1 MSPYT
6 STGGGDS
13 WQVGDIRDLPHD
25 TVPAKWLECLG
36 QSLLRA
42 DYPDLFTAIGT
53 KWGAADGDHFSLP
66 NLRRKVLVG
75 RDDTAPG
82 AGCYDMRTVA
92 GGCGEEKHTLT
103 TCEMPCHDHP
113 LSVSGPF
120 AKTLG
125 CSYVSLASGG
135 NCYCVNHYISCSG
148 CPSVPACGSGQSHNN
163 LQPYRVVRRIIKVL
177 P

>member
-1 MSPYT
+1 MAPYAAIA
-6 STGGGDS
+6 GDS
-13 WQVGDIRDLPHD
+13 WAVGDIRDLPHD

-36 QSLLRA
+36 QSLLRV
-42 DYPDLFTAIGT
+42 DYPDLFTAIAT

-66 NLRRKVLVG
+66 DLRRKVLVG

-82 AGCYDMRTVA
+82 AGCDEMRCVA
-92 GGCGEEKHTLT
+92 SGCGAEKHTLA

-113 LSVSGPF
+113 LTTAGPF

-125 CSYVSLASGG
+125 CSSCVSLGSGG
-135 NCYCVNHYISCSG
+135 GSYCVNHYISCTG
-148 CPSVPACGSGQSHNN
+148 CPATTACGSGSSHNN

>member
-1 MSPYT
+1 MAPYT
-6 STGGGDS
+6 PIGGGDS

-25 TVPAKWLECLG
+25 AVPTKWLECLG

-53 KWGAADGDHFSLP
+53 KWGAADGYHFSLP
-66 NLRRKVLVG
+66 DLRRRVLVG

-82 AGCYDMRTVA
+82 TGCDEMRTVG
-92 GGCGEEKHTLT
+92 GGCGAEKHTLA
-103 TCEMPCHDHP
+103 TCEMPCHCHGHTD
-113 LSVSGPF
+113 SGPYV
-120 AKTLG
+120 KSLG
-125 CSYVSLASGG
+125 CSYVMLTSGG
-135 NCYCVNHYISCSG
+135 SGYCVNHYISCSA
-148 CPSVPACGSGQSHNN
+148 SPANQPCGNGNAHNN